1 MTKRSRNKD
10 GNESKKGNLS
20 RRRNS
25 QNCQQSC
32 KDTSSN
38 AILCIKRAK
47 KCLNP
52 LKVLLKDEEEYE
64 VKEYIPRFED
74 GDPRGNLLTLH
85 MTSFRLA
92 RKYGYFIDGKW
103 KRIAQ
108 AVGRALDGKC
118 EEQWDDL

>member
-1 MTKRSRNKD
+1 M
-10 GNESKKGNLS
+10 
-20 RRRNS
+20 
-25 QNCQQSC
+25 
-32 KDTSSN
+32 
-38 AILCIKRAK
+38 
-47 KCLNP
+47 
-52 LKVLLKDEEEYE
+52 
-64 VKEYIPRFED
+64 KEYIPRFED

-118 EEQWDDL
+118 EEQWDDLCDAEAHWGTGNSRDQEIKFRRMLQKHSRLVLEKTPLTTRRTQWKRA